1 MQKDKDAMIVVYDG
15 ECPFC
20 VSYVALMN
28 LRNAIGTVTLVDART
43 GAPPVKAIVRQGY
56 DLNEGMAVIFGDS
69 VYYGED
75 AITFISSLTNSRNW
89 AGRLLSKLLRN
100 PDRAAVIYP
109 IMKLGRRVTLK
120 VLGKPWPTPGSVD
133 ARPS

>member
-20 VSYVALMN
+20 VNYVALMN
-28 LRNAIGTVTLVDART
+28 LRNAIGLVTLVDART
-43 GAPPVKAIVRQGY
+43 EAAPVKEIVRLGY
-56 DLNEGMAVIFGDS
+56 DLNEGMAVIFGGS

-75 AITFISSLTNSRNW
+75 AITFISSLTNSRNL
-89 AGRLLSKLLRN
+89 AGRLLSRLLRSRE
-100 PDRAAVIYP
+100 RAAVLYP

-120 VLGKPWPTPGSVD
+120 VLGKSWPTPGSVD
-133 ARPS
+133 VGSS

>member
-1 MQKDKDAMIVVYDG
+1 MQIGEDAMIVVYDG

-20 VSYVALMN
+20 VNYVALMD
-28 LRNAIGTVTLVDART
+28 LRNAVGAVTLVDART
-43 GAPPVKAIVRQGY
+43 EAPSVKAIVRQGY
-56 DLNEGMAVIFGDS
+56 DLNEGMAVIFGGS

-89 AGRLLSKLLRN
+89 AGRLLSKLLRS
-100 PDRAAVIYP
+100 PDRAAAFYP

-120 VLGKPWPTPGSVD
+120 VLGRPWPTPGSVD
-133 ARPS
+133 AHPS